1 MSATGNSG
9 IMAALQAYAKTK
21 EGQAA
26 MDKRIEHLRAK
37 GQNKTDAGS
46 DIVNIREM
54 EQTADALIKSVVAS
68 ASGCSLAPS
77 VLAHLTSAT
86 HTAPVQRGND
96 YVIEISFGGDMHRPS
111 LYPKGY
117 PGGVDNIVALMNNGF
132 STTRDAA
139 WGIWHNGLT
148 WGTRSRPHL
157 GFLQTAVNDFNAS
170 YGPRYGAQATLSDV
184 YR

>member
-1 MSATGNSG
+1 MSAASNSG
-9 IMAALQAYAKTK
+9 IMSALQAYAKTK

-26 MDKRIEHLRAK
+26 IDKRIEYLRAK
-37 GQNKTDAGS
+37 GRNKSDAGS
-46 DIVNIREM
+46 SIVNIKEM
-54 EQTADALIKSVVAS
+54 EQAADALIKSVAAS
-68 ASGCSLAPS
+68 ASGCGLAPS

-86 HTAPVQRGND
+86 RTAPTQRGSD
-96 YVIEISFGGDMHRPS
+96 YVVEISFGGDMHRPS

-170 YGPRYGAQATLSDV
+170 YGQRYGA
-184 YR
+184 